1 MTTSANLPVVSCEGC
16 GACCFHMG
24 YPAYVL
30 PRPAMT
36 EAEIAADPQLSIR
49 AAKDARF
56 KQDLL
61 NGNPGESYWHSMPD
75 DLRAEWQAYV
85 DQYEL
90 PTYDGTVASLDGPC
104 IWLDM
109 ETRQC
114 KNHLHRPNICRDFAT
129 DSPGCHDWRKHYRDK
144 IAD

>member
-1 MTTSANLPVVSCEGC
+1 MSQPSQLPVVNCEGC

-30 PRPAMT
+30 PRKPMT
-36 EAEIAADPQLSIR
+36 EAEIEADAELRER
-49 AAKDARF
+49 AAKDKRF

-61 NGNPGESYWHSMPD
+61 DGNSGESHWHRMPD
-75 DLRAEWQAYV
+75 DLRTQWQAHVSEY
-85 DQYEL
+85 QQ
-90 PTYDGTVASLDGPC
+90 PNYDGTVDSLDGPC

-114 KNHLHRPNICRDFAT
+114 IHHEYRPNICRDFKA
-129 DSPGCHDWRKHYRDK
+129 DSSGCHDWRKHY
-144 IAD
+144 ADRIS